1 MAESVP
7 AVFAGEGFELYAI
20 CDGHHAPTRVLVL
33 VPPVFRRRAI
43 GNRSSGVMSARPCDD
58 SGSPGDCFSE
68 ESMRDLAVR
77 ARTGPRADR
86 RLQRGKPR
94 RPASC
99 AVLTPSLARTAASV
113 NGTCAARRSGQREC
127 DRTSGPPEVLRNPH
141 PTVVGRRWYET
152 AVASSVWTPGAAR
165 ARKRVALSGVKL
177 RHRRATG

>member
-58 SGSPGDCFSE
+58 SGSPDARFSE

-86 RLQRGKPR
+86 RLGKRKTSSRGIVR
-94 RPASC
+94 RPDPVPC
-99 AVLTPSLARTAASV
+99 ANCGVGEWGMCRPSIRPA
-113 NGTCAARRSGQREC
+113 
-127 DRTSGPPEVLRNPH
+127 
-141 PTVVGRRWYET
+141 
-152 AVASSVWTPGAAR
+152 
-165 ARKRVALSGVKL
+165 
-177 RHRRATG
+177 